1 VVVDLDDT
9 LLASA
14 QARARARRM
23 LARYGIRSRDFA
35 RADWRW
41 WRKFSAE
48 NLSMDEL
55 RAGRMA
61 DAGVADPKVA
71 READLAYRGVA
82 SAVNLR
88 RGARELLEGIREAGM
103 EAVILTNGT
112 VDPQR
117 WKAEQSGLLHLVAGV
132 VVSEEA
138 GYHKPDRR
146 AVEAALAVTGA
157 PAGRAAMVGD
167 RWEFDIAGALEAG
180 FARAVWVSRTRRR
193 TDDPRVKIVK
203 NLAQV
208 LPALAG
214 SSGREDR

>member
-23 LARYGIRSRDFA
+23 LARYGIAGAPFA

-48 NLSMDEL
+48 NLTMDEL

-61 DAGVADPKVA
+61 DVGLTGEAA
-71 READLAYRGVA
+71 READLAYRQVA
-82 SAVNLR
+82 SAINLR
-88 RGARELLEGIREAGM
+88 RGARALLEGIREAGM
-103 EAVILTNGT
+103 EVVILTNGT

-146 AVEAALAVTGA
+146 AFEAALAVTGA

-193 TDDPRVKIVK
+193 IADPRVKIAL
-203 NLAQV
+203 NLSQV
-208 LPALAG
+208 LPALLG
-214 SSGREDR
+214 PQP